1 MGRDTA
7 STPKG
12 KASDRENNGALIG
25 TEASDTSKRMTVYLP
40 AETARMLEVLS
51 KLQSI
56 SLNEAIRRAI
66 STESF
71 IQNEIQ
77 NNKSRLL
84 LETQDGKT
92 KELIFR

>member
-1 MGRDTA
+1 MRRDTT
-7 STPKG
+7 STPEHDAK
-12 KASDRENNGALIG
+12 G
-25 TEASDTSKRMTVYLP
+25 TEKNETSKRMTVNLP
-40 AETARMLEVLS
+40 AETARMLEILS

-71 IQNEIQ
+71 IQNEIR
-77 NNKSRLL
+77 NNKSRLY
-84 LETQDGKT
+84 LETSEGET

>member
-7 STPKG
+7 PAAKEN
-12 KASDRENNGALIG
+12 AFDREKN
-25 TEASDTSKRMTVYLP
+25 DTSISKEADAPKRMTVYLP
-40 AETARMLEVLS
+40 AETARMLEILS

-71 IQNEIQ
+71 IQNEIR
-77 NNKSRLL
+77 NNKSKFF
-84 LETQDGKT
+84 LETPAGET